1 MLSLFLLSV
10 ATLAVFDV
18 SADQILILGKSE
30 STLWHET
37 RSTYPF
43 STAGMA
49 NLALDS
55 LGLRSGR
62 ISSHPAVPSPVQAD
76 IFTNSQSYA
85 IILLDET
92 SSSSLNTI
100 HAALSEDQ
108 MFNQLYP
115 AQPANVKIPL
125 TVAQK
130 FGSKYPSS
138 TYCAGSIAL
147 CASISAETPQVK
159 AEVVQEVLKANSF
172 LSSNDEH
179 DLAFTR
185 ELAQLKQLTTNF
197 VQMEG
202 NKLLLVGL
210 TGLQGDKEK
219 AAHEAISNAVLEFL
233 AEMMKFEHVAA
244 AQIMTGSLP
253 TGVEQIAALSRR
265 TRNRKL
271 ATKQTTDE
279 ETEDAESGNDS
290 EGSDGDDNEEEE
302 IAAASG
308 SMLDDGSN
316 STSTINSTSQG
327 ALLMSDI
334 AEYQIILWTSVLLG
348 ATLLM
353 AIMAMVNM
361 NAGRDS
367 LLYANFIADVNGR
380 KTN

>member
-10 ATLAVFDV
+10 ATLAVFD
-18 SADQILILGKSE
+18 
-30 STLWHET
+30 T

-76 IFTNSQSYA
+76 IFTNSQVMRSFYWMKH
-85 IILLDET
+85 LRPRRDT
-92 SSSSLNTI
+92 
-100 HAALSEDQ
+100 
-108 MFNQLYP
+108 
-115 AQPANVKIPL
+115 
-125 TVAQK
+125 
-130 FGSKYPSS
+130 
-138 TYCAGSIAL
+138 
-147 CASISAETPQVK
+147 QVK